1 MLMNELPTRAECVS
15 SSEIIYNMFSNFSS
29 PQTLFQQLRRAQTR
43 TPEDQ
48 QAQHWRLPLYPQ
60 PRFPSLQSGYKQKL
74 IVYSTQQIRYAI
86 AICIS
91 HIKET

>member
-15 SSEIIYNMFSNFSS
+15 SSEIIYNMFSNLSS

-48 QAQHWRLPLYPQ
+48 QAQH
-60 PRFPSLQSGYKQKL
+60 
-74 IVYSTQQIRYAI
+74 
-86 AICIS
+86 
-91 HIKET
+91 

>member
-48 QAQHWRLPLYPQ
+48 QAQH
-60 PRFPSLQSGYKQKL
+60 
-74 IVYSTQQIRYAI
+74 
-86 AICIS
+86 
-91 HIKET
+91 